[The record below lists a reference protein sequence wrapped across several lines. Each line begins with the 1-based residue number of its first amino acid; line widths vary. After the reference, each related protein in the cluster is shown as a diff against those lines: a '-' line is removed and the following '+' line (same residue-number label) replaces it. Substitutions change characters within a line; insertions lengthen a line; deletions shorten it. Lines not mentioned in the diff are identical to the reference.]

1 MLKIKIKICLYIELK
16 KNNMENSYDAKFT
29 TCMEDDSR
37 NIFVVDND
45 SFMTGRS
52 PNYMGID
59 ENQHTWL

>member
-1 MLKIKIKICLYIELK
+1 
-16 KNNMENSYDAKFT
+16 MENSYDAKFT
-29 TCMEDDSR
+29 TCMEADSR

>member
-1 MLKIKIKICLYIELK
+1 MFIYRIKKIIIWKTVT
-16 KNNMENSYDAKFT
+16 MPKFT
-29 TCMEDDSR
+29 TCMEADSR

-59 ENQHTWL
+59 ENQHIWL